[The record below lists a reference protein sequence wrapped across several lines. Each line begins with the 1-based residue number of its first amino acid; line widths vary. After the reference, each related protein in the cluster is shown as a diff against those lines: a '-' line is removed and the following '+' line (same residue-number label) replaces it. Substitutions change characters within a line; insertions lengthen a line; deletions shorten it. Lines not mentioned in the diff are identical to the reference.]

1 MKKLLLLGVL
11 LLPAVPSLIAGIE
24 TDQRNFNDRR
34 ESMINEAF
42 ISWCSRNGYRID
54 TLSARELDRI
64 AGDVWVETDAAQM
77 AIDSID
83 SVLTAEKR
91 AYFGK

>member
-1 MKKLLLLGVL
+1 MKKILLLGVL

-24 TDQRNFNDRR
+24 TDQRINNDRR
-34 ESMINEAF
+34 EAMINEAF
-42 ISWCSRNGYRID
+42 ISWCSRNGYRVD

-64 AGDVWVETDAAQM
+64 AGDIWAETDAAQL

-83 SVLTAEKR
+83 SVLTVEKR

>member
-24 TDQRNFNDRR
+24 TDQRIFNDRR
-34 ESMINEAF
+34 ESMINEVF
-42 ISWCSRNGYRID
+42 ISWCSRNGYRVD
-54 TLSARELDRI
+54 ALTARELDRI
-64 AGDVWVETDAAQM
+64 AGDVWVETDAAQL

>member
-42 ISWCSRNGYRID
+42 ISWCSRNGYRVD
-54 TLSARELDRI
+54 TLTARELDRI
-64 AGDVWVETDAAQM
+64 AGDIWVETDAAQL

>member
-1 MKKLLLLGVL
+1 MKKLLFIA
-11 LLPAVPSLIAGIE
+11 AVIAAIAPGIIAGVS
-24 TDQRNFNDRR
+24 TDKQILNDRR
-34 ESMINEAF
+34 EAMINEAF
-42 ISWCSRNGYRID
+42 ISWCSRSGYRVD

-64 AGDVWVETDAAQM
+64 AGDVWAETDAAQQ

-83 SVLTAEKR
+83 SVLTAEQR

>member
-1 MKKLLLLGVL
+1 MKKILLLGVL

-24 TDQRNFNDRR
+24 TDQRINNDRR
-34 ESMINEAF
+34 EAMINEAF
-42 ISWCSRNGYRID
+42 ISWCSRNGYRVD
-54 TLSARELDRI
+54 TLSTRELDRI
-64 AGDVWVETDAAQM
+64 AGDIWVETDAAQQ

-83 SVLTAEKR
+83 SVLTVEKR

>member
-1 MKKLLLLGVL
+1 MKKLLFIA
-11 LLPAVPSLIAGIE
+11 AVIAVIAPGIIAGVS
-24 TDQRNFNDRR
+24 TDRQISDDRR

-42 ISWCSRNGYRID
+42 ISWCSRNGYRVD

-64 AGDVWVETDAAQM
+64 AGDIWVETDAAQL

>member
-1 MKKLLLLGVL
+1 MKKFLLLGAL

-24 TDQRNFNDRR
+24 TDQRINNDRR

-42 ISWCSRNGYRID
+42 ISWCSRNGYRVG

-64 AGDVWVETDAAQM
+64 AGDIWAETDAAQL

>member
-11 LLPAVPSLIAGIE
+11 LLPAVPSLLAGIE
-24 TDQRNFNDRR
+24 TDQRIYNDRR
-34 ESMINEAF
+34 EALINEAF
-42 ISWCSRNGYRID
+42 ISWCGRNGYRVD

-64 AGDVWVETDAAQM
+64 AGDVWCETDAAQL

-83 SVLTAEKR
+83 SLLNAEKR